1 MRIAL
6 QGWQQ
11 LLRPALVVLAV
22 LVILAAVVL
31 GVRRAAEPEADPQ
44 PVIADLEEIRE
55 RGHLVAATSFSP
67 HSYFIYRGRPM
78 GYSYELLQR
87 LGEHLGVGVEIEV
100 IDTLEGM
107 IAALE
112 QGAVDLVAHPLSV
125 TASRRER
132 VAFTR
137 TLYTTPQV
145 LVQRLP
151 ENHRQMTADE
161 VEAQL
166 LREPTELDG
175 KTVMVRRNSAYV
187 TRLRNLMEE
196 LGIEIDLYEAPGRLT
211 TDELIRRVATG
222 ALRYTVAD
230 RNIAQVSRAYH
241 DNLDIET
248 ELSLP
253 QPIAWALS
261 RETPRLLE
269 EVDAWLEE
277 EQQHADYHVIYRRY
291 FVERTVAPS
300 LIDQGFFALGLQR
313 ISPYDE
319 IIKEYARTVDWDWR
333 LLAALI
339 FHESQ
344 FRPNARS
351 WAGARGLMQLM
362 PRTARAF
369 GANNPDDPYQ
379 SIAAGTRFIAWLQ
392 DYWEERVPD
401 EEERLRFVLASYNVG
416 HGHVEDAR
424 RLAEEHGVDP
434 QIWSGHVER
443 YMRKKSRPEYFRHEV
458 VRHGYARG
466 EEPVNYVRSVLALYR
481 HYSRLVEL
489 SGNGEVAGAER

>member
-1 MRIAL
+1 MRIARRRWHPVR
-6 QGWQQ
+6 G
-11 LLRPALVVLAV
+11 PAIGAV
-22 LVILAAVVL
+22 AALVILAAVVL
-31 GVRRAAEPEADPQ
+31 GMRRAAEPEAYPK
-44 PVIADLEEIRE
+44 PAIADLEDIRE

-67 HSYFIYRGRPM
+67 HSYFVYRGRPM
-78 GYSYELLQR
+78 GYSYELLER
-87 LGEHLGVGVEIEV
+87 LGERLEVGVEIEV
-100 IDTLEGM
+100 IDTLEDM
-107 IAALE
+107 LAALE
-112 QGAVDLVAHPLSV
+112 QGMVDLVAHPLNV
-125 TASRRER
+125 TALRQER

-151 ENHRQMTADE
+151 ENHRRMTADE
-161 VEAQL
+161 IEAEL
-166 LREPTELDG
+166 LREPAELDG
-175 KTVMVRRNSAYV
+175 KTVMLRRNSAYV
-187 TRLRNLMEE
+187 VTLRSLMEE
-196 LGIEIDLYEAPGRLT
+196 LGIEIDLHEAPGRLT
-211 TDELIRRVATG
+211 TDELIRRVATE
-222 ALRYTVAD
+222 ALQYTVAD
-230 RNIAQVSRAYH
+230 RNIAQVSLAYH

-248 ELSLP
+248 ELSRPL
-253 QPIAWALS
+253 PIAWALS
-261 RETPRLLE
+261 HEAPRLLE

-291 FVERTVAPS
+291 FVERRIAPT

-319 IIKEYARTVDWDWR
+319 IIKEYAETIDWDWR

-344 FRPNARS
+344 FRPDARS

-369 GANNPDDPYQ
+369 GARNPDDPYQ

-392 DYWEERVPD
+392 EYWEERVSD
-401 EEERLRFVLASYNVG
+401 ADERLRFVLASYNVG
-416 HGHVEDAR
+416 HGHVQDAR
-424 RLAEEHGVDP
+424 RLAEEHGADP
-434 QIWSGHVER
+434 QVWSGHVER
-443 YMRKKSRPEYFRHEV
+443 YMLKKSRPEYFRHEV

-481 HYSRLVEL
+481 HYSRLVDV
-489 SGNGEVAGAER
+489 SGNRDVGGTER